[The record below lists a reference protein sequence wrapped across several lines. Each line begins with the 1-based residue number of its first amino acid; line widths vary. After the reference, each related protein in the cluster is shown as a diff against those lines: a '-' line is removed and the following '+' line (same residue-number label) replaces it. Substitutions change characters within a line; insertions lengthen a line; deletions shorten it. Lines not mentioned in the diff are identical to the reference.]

1 MRSRDRHSNLGL
13 LPRMEARA
21 RKGGYTYRYHPAGG
35 KPIPLGHDRHAA
47 LQKVLDLTGANPDSG
62 TLNELWRLYRESPA
76 WTRLT
81 KATQEGYIQ
90 SSKPLLAV
98 FGEAQPWQITPAD
111 IARYLRVERASAA
124 VRANREVALLSNL
137 LNLAVERGDIPAN
150 PCKQVRR
157 NPEKPRHN
165 APASEVLEAFV
176 SWVVEQ
182 SPQRRII
189 GAMAEF
195 ASLAGSR
202 GIEFRELEW
211 SQVGADQVRMLRA
224 KQRGDRR
231 GEVWDVVRITPAMED
246 LLTRLRNVR
255 SLRDV
260 DCVYVFPTQDNN
272 AYSASGFKTMW
283 NRVMTAAIAD
293 KVLTAAQRFTFHDL
307 RSYYATQHKRRTGR
321 LPDLHADP
329 STTARIYEQNKEVER
344 SAL

>member
-1 MRSRDRHSNLGL
+1 MRSRDRLSNLGL

-21 RKGGYTYRYHPAGG
+21 RKDGYTFRYHPVGG

-47 LQKVLDLTGANPDSG
+47 LQKVLDMTGANPDGG
-62 TLNELWRLYRESPA
+62 TVNELWRLYQESPA
-76 WTRLT
+76 WKRLT
-81 KATQEGYIQ
+81 KSTQEGYTQ
-90 SSKPLLAV
+90 SSKPLLEV
-98 FGEAQPWQITPAD
+98 FGGAQAWQITPAD
-111 IARYLRVERASAA
+111 IARYLRVERADAP

-137 LNLAVERGDIPAN
+137 LNLAVERGDLTAN

-157 NPEKPRHN
+157 NHETPRRK
-165 APASEVLEAFV
+165 APPTEVLKAFV
-176 SWVVEQ
+176 EWVAEQ

-211 SQVGADQVRMLRA
+211 SQVGAEQIRMQRA
-224 KQRGDRR
+224 KQRGERR
-231 GEVWDVVRITPAMED
+231 GEVWDVVKITPTMEA
-246 LLTRLRNVR
+246 LLTRLRDVR
-255 SLRDV
+255 SVRDV

-272 AYSASGFKTMW
+272 AYSFSGFKTMW
-283 NRVMTAAIAD
+283 GRVMKAAIAD
-293 KVLTAAQRFTFHDL
+293 KVLTAEQHFTFHDL
-307 RSYYATQHKRRTGR
+307 RGYYTTQHKQRTGR

-329 STTARIYEQNKEVER
+329 ATTARIYEQSTEVSR